1 MLIEDRLKELRDKI
15 NEQVPAGIRVAEV
28 EFEGPELVIYTDDP
42 KRFADE
48 ADLIRILARDLRKRI
63 VVRPTTL
70 EDPEKAATEIR
81 AVVPESSGI
90 TDIFFDPDT
99 GEVLIEAEKP
109 GVVIGKN
116 GITLREITRA
126 YRMDAQG
133 CPHPPIESSTVK
145 QVRQYLRS
153 VNEERKQ
160 FLRTIGRRIHRDIPG
175 RDEANKDATRKD
187 QWVRVTTLGCC
198 REVGRAAFLLTTPD
212 SRVLIDCGEKPDNSN
227 GTPYLYVPEI
237 HPLAQLD
244 AVVLTHAH
252 LDHCALIPLLYKYG
266 YEGPVYST
274 PPTRDLSAMLQLDY
288 LDVINKED
296 RKIPY
301 SSNEVKTYIRHSIT
315 LNYGSVTDIAP
326 DIKLTFHNAG
336 HILGSAIAHF
346 HIGDGLYNIAFTGDF
361 NYSKSRLFNPAV
373 NQFPRLETLFME
385 STYGGSNDF
394 QPARSDA
401 ELKLY
406 ETINKVLS
414 RGGKVII
421 PAFAVGRSQ
430 EVMLALEEGMRLG
443 KIPHVKIY
451 LDGMIREATA
461 IHTTYPEYL
470 NNDLRNLIFREG
482 MNPFLADC
490 FQQVDSS
497 DLREKVI
504 NGDPCVIITTSGML
518 NGGPVMEYLLNLAE
532 DEKNALVF
540 VGYQADGTQG
550 RRIQKGWREVP
561 MGRKGTITI
570 NLEIDTIDGFSGH
583 SDRRQ
588 LMNYIGQIQPRPEK
602 IFCIHG
608 DENNT
613 IDLASSI
620 YKRYHIQTHS
630 PMNLETYRMV

>member
-15 NEQVPAGIRVAEV
+15 NERVPAGIRVTEV
-28 EFEGPELVIYTDDP
+28 EFEGPELVIYMDDP

-48 ADLIRILARDLRKRI
+48 ADLIRVLARDLRKRI
-63 VVRPTTL
+63 VVRPTIL
-70 EDPEKAATEIR
+70 EDPEKAVTEIR

-116 GITLREITRA
+116 GITLREITKHIGWTPKVVRT
-126 YRMDAQG
+126 
-133 CPHPPIESSTVK
+133 PPIESSTVK
-145 QVRQYLRS
+145 QIRQYLRS

-227 GTPYLYVPEI
+227 GAPYLYVPEI

-252 LDHCALIPLLYKYG
+252 LDHCALVPLLYKYG

-301 SSNEVKTYIRHSIT
+301 SSNEVKTYISHSIT

-326 DIKLTFHNAG
+326 DIKLTLHNAG

-361 NYSKSRLFNPAV
+361 NYSKSRLFNPAI
-373 NQFPRLETLFME
+373 NQFPRLEALFME

-401 ELKLY
+401 ELRLY

-583 SDRRQ
+583 SDRRAADE
-588 LMNYIGQIQPRPEK
+588 LYRPDPAATRK
-602 IFCIHG
+602 
-608 DENNT
+608 
-613 IDLASSI
+613 
-620 YKRYHIQTHS
+620 
-630 PMNLETYRMV
+630 NLLHPWR

>member
-1 MLIEDRLKELRDKI
+1 MLIEERLKELKDKI
-15 NEQVPAGIRVAEV
+15 NEKVPSGITVSEV

-42 KRFADE
+42 KKFADE
-48 ADLIRILARDLRKRI
+48 ADLIKILARDLRKRI
-63 VVRPTTL
+63 VVRPNVL
-70 EDPEKAATEIR
+70 EDPDRAIGEIN
-81 AVVPESSGI
+81 AVVTENAGI
-90 TDIFFDPDT
+90 TDIFFDADT

-116 GITLREITRA
+116 GATLREITKHIGWTPKVVRT
-126 YRMDAQG
+126 
-133 CPHPPIESSTVK
+133 PPIESSTVK

-153 VNEERKQ
+153 VNEERKT
-160 FLRTIGRRIHRDIPG
+160 FLRTIGRRIHRDI
-175 RDEANKDATRKD
+175 TSKD
-187 QWVRVTTLGCC
+187 QWARVTMLGCC
-198 REVGRAAFLLTTPD
+198 REVGRAAFLLTTPE

-227 GTPYLYVPEI
+227 STPYLYIPEI
-237 HPLAQLD
+237 HPLSQLD

-252 LDHCALIPLLYKYG
+252 LDHCALVPLLYKYG
-266 YEGPVYST
+266 YDGPVYST

-288 LDVINKED
+288 LDVIHKED
-296 RKIPY
+296 RKVPY

-315 LNYGSVTDIAP
+315 LNYGNVTDIAP

-361 NYSKSRLFNPAV
+361 NYSKSRLFNPATA
-373 NQFPRLETLFME
+373 NFPRLEALFME
-385 STYGGSNDF
+385 STYGGSDNM

-401 ELKLY
+401 EEKLY
-406 ETINKVLS
+406 DTINFVLS

-430 EVMLALEEGMRLG
+430 EVMLALEEGMRKE
-443 KIPHVKIY
+443 KIPNVKIY

-470 NNDLRNLIFREG
+470 NSDLRNQIFKEG
-482 MNPFLADC
+482 MNPFLSES
-490 FQQVDSS
+490 FVSVDSS

-504 NGDPCVIITTSGML
+504 NGDPCVIITTSGMM
-518 NGGPVMEYLLNLAE
+518 NGGPVMEYLSNLAP
-532 DEKNALVF
+532 DERNALVF
-540 VGYQADGTQG
+540 VGYQADGTLG

-561 MGRKGTITI
+561 LGRGKTIVI
-570 NLEIDTIDGFSGH
+570 NLEIVTVDGFSGH

-588 LMNYIGQIQPRPEK
+588 LMNYVGQVQPRPEK
-602 IFCIHG
+602 IFTIHG

-613 IDLASSI
+613 IDLASSL

>member
-1 MLIEDRLKELRDKI
+1 M
-15 NEQVPAGIRVAEV
+15 
-28 EFEGPELVIYTDDP
+28 
-42 KRFADE
+42 
-48 ADLIRILARDLRKRI
+48 
-63 VVRPTTL
+63 
-70 EDPEKAATEIR
+70 
-81 AVVPESSGI
+81 
-90 TDIFFDPDT
+90 
-99 GEVLIEAEKP
+99 
-109 GVVIGKN
+109 
-116 GITLREITRA
+116 
-126 YRMDAQG
+126 
-133 CPHPPIESSTVK
+133 
-145 QVRQYLRS
+145 
-153 VNEERKQ
+153 
-160 FLRTIGRRIHRDIPG
+160 
-175 RDEANKDATRKD
+175 
-187 QWVRVTTLGCC
+187 RVTTLGCC

-301 SSNEVKTYIRHSIT
+301 SSNEVKTYIRDSIT